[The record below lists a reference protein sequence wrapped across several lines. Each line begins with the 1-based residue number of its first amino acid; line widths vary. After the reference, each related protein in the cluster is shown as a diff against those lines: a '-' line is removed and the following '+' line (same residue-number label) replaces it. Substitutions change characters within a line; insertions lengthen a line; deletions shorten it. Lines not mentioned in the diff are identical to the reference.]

1 MNKIKIVSLGGLNEN
16 GKNINCIIVAS
27 VPVSENE
34 INIMY
39 KREDDKDDVFR
50 YGKIIK
56 EADTYI
62 INKEIS
68 DEDYIDLRLAFD
80 EELINIAKNYLTELE
95 AE

>member
-1 MNKIKIVSLGGLNEN
+1 MNNEDIEFEILNELGN
-16 GKNINCIIVAS
+16 PVNCVVMAS
-27 VPVSENE
+27 VPVDENT

-62 INKEIS
+62 ISKDIS

-80 EELINIAKNYLTELE
+80 EEIINIAKNYLTELE

>member
-1 MNKIKIVSLGGLNEN
+1 MNNEDIEFEILNELGN
-16 GKNINCIIVAS
+16 PVNCVVMAS
-27 VPVSENE
+27 VPVDENT

-39 KREDDKDDVFR
+39 KREDDKEDVFR

-62 INKEIS
+62 INKDLN

-80 EELINIAKNYLTELE
+80 EEIINIAKNYLTELE
-95 AE
+95 VE

>member
-1 MNKIKIVSLGGLNEN
+1 MNNEDIEFEILNELGN
-16 GKNINCIIVAS
+16 PVNCVVMAS
-27 VPVSENE
+27 VPVDENT

-50 YGKIIK
+50 YGRIIK

-62 INKEIS
+62 ISKDIS

>member
-1 MNKIKIVSLGGLNEN
+1 MNNEDIEFEILNELGN
-16 GKNINCIIVAS
+16 PVNCVVMAS
-27 VPVSENE
+27 VPVDENT

-39 KREDDKDDVFR
+39 KREDEKDDVFR

-62 INKEIS
+62 INKDIS

-80 EELINIAKNYLTELE
+80 EEIINIAKNYLTELE

>member
-1 MNKIKIVSLGGLNEN
+1 MNNEDIEFEILNELGN
-16 GKNINCIIVAS
+16 PVNCVVMAS
-27 VPVSENE
+27 VPVDKNT

-62 INKEIS
+62 INKDIS

-80 EELINIAKNYLTELE
+80 EEIINIAKNYLTELE

>member
-1 MNKIKIVSLGGLNEN
+1 MNNEDIEFEILNELGN
-16 GKNINCIIVAS
+16 PVNCVVMAS
-27 VPVSENE
+27 VPVNENT

-62 INKEIS
+62 INKDIS
-68 DEDYIDLRLAFD
+68 DEDYIELRLAFD
-80 EELINIAKNYLTELE
+80 EEIINIAKNYLRELE

>member
-1 MNKIKIVSLGGLNEN
+1 MNNEDIEFEILNELGN
-16 GKNINCIIVAS
+16 PVNCVVMAS
-27 VPVSENE
+27 VPIDENT

-62 INKEIS
+62 INKDIS

-80 EELINIAKNYLTELE
+80 EELINIAKNYLVELE

>member
-1 MNKIKIVSLGGLNEN
+1 MNNEDIEFEILNELGN
-16 GKNINCIIVAS
+16 PVNCVVLSS
-27 VPVSENE
+27 VPVDENT

-50 YGKIIK
+50 YGRIIK

-62 INKEIS
+62 INKDIS

-80 EELINIAKNYLTELE
+80 EELINIAKNYLAELE
-95 AE
+95 VE

>member
-1 MNKIKIVSLGGLNEN
+1 MNNEDIEFEILNELGN
-16 GKNINCIIVAS
+16 PVNCVVMAS
-27 VPVSENE
+27 VPVDENT

-56 EADTYI
+56 EADTYN
-62 INKEIS
+62 INKDIS

-80 EELINIAKNYLTELE
+80 EEIINIAKNYLTELE

>member
-1 MNKIKIVSLGGLNEN
+1 MINEDIEFEILNEL
-16 GKNINCIIVAS
+16 GKPVNCVVMAS
-27 VPVSENE
+27 VPIDENT

-50 YGKIIK
+50 YGRIIK

-62 INKEIS
+62 INKDIS
-68 DEDYIDLRLAFD
+68 DENYIDLRLAFD

>member
-1 MNKIKIVSLGGLNEN
+1 MINEDIEFEILNEL
-16 GKNINCIIVAS
+16 GKPVNCVVMAS
-27 VPVSENE
+27 APVDENT

-50 YGKIIK
+50 YGRIIK
-56 EADTYI
+56 EADRYI
-62 INKEIS
+62 INNDLE

-80 EELINIAKNYLTELE
+80 EELINIAKNCLVELE

>member
-1 MNKIKIVSLGGLNEN
+1 MNNEDIEFEILNELGN
-16 GKNINCIIVAS
+16 PVNCVVMAS
-27 VPVSENE
+27 VPVDENT

-56 EADTYI
+56 EEDTYI
-62 INKEIS
+62 INKDIS

-80 EELINIAKNYLTELE
+80 EELINIAKNCLMELE

>member
-1 MNKIKIVSLGGLNEN
+1 MNNEDIEFEILNELGN
-16 GKNINCIIVAS
+16 PVNCVVMAS
-27 VPVSENE
+27 VPVDENT

-50 YGKIIK
+50 YGRIIK

-62 INKEIS
+62 INKDIS

>member
-1 MNKIKIVSLGGLNEN
+1 MNNEDIEFEILNELGN
-16 GKNINCIIVAS
+16 PVNCVVMAS
-27 VPVSENE
+27 VPVDENT
-34 INIMY
+34 INVMY

-62 INKEIS
+62 INKDIS

-80 EELINIAKNYLTELE
+80 EEIINIAKNYLTELE

>member
-1 MNKIKIVSLGGLNEN
+1 MNNEDIEFEILNELGN
-16 GKNINCIIVAS
+16 PVNCVVMAS
-27 VPVSENE
+27 VPVDENT
-34 INIMY
+34 INVMY

-62 INKEIS
+62 INKDIS
-68 DEDYIDLRLAFD
+68 DEDYIDLKLAFD
-80 EELINIAKNYLTELE
+80 EEIINIAKNYLTELE

>member
-1 MNKIKIVSLGGLNEN
+1 MNNEDIEFEILNELGN
-16 GKNINCIIVAS
+16 PVNCVVMAS
-27 VPVSENE
+27 VPVDENTF
-34 INIMY
+34 NIMY

-56 EADTYI
+56 EEDTYI
-62 INKEIS
+62 INKDIS

-80 EELINIAKNYLTELE
+80 EELINIAKNCLMELE

>member
-1 MNKIKIVSLGGLNEN
+1 MNNEDIEFEILNELGN
-16 GKNINCIIVAS
+16 PVNCVVMAS
-27 VPVSENE
+27 VPVDENT
-34 INIMY
+34 INVMY

-62 INKEIS
+62 LNKDIS

-80 EELINIAKNYLTELE
+80 EEIINIAKNYLTELE

>member
-1 MNKIKIVSLGGLNEN
+1 MNNEDIEFEILNELGN
-16 GKNINCIIVAS
+16 PVNCVVMAS
-27 VPVSENE
+27 VPVDENT

-62 INKEIS
+62 INKDIS

-80 EELINIAKNYLTELE
+80 EEIINIAKNYLTELE

>member
-1 MNKIKIVSLGGLNEN
+1 MNNEDIEFEILNELGN
-16 GKNINCIIVAS
+16 PVNCVVMAS
-27 VPVSENE
+27 VPIDENT

-62 INKEIS
+62 INKDLN

-80 EELINIAKNYLTELE
+80 EEIINIAKNYLTELE
-95 AE
+95 VE

>member
-1 MNKIKIVSLGGLNEN
+1 MNNEDIEFEILNELGN
-16 GKNINCIIVAS
+16 PVNCVVMAS
-27 VPVSENE
+27 VPVDENT

-50 YGKIIK
+50 YGRIIK

-62 INKEIS
+62 INKDIS

-80 EELINIAKNYLTELE
+80 EELINIAKNCLMELE

>member
-1 MNKIKIVSLGGLNEN
+1 MNNEDIEFEILNELGN
-16 GKNINCIIVAS
+16 PVNCVVMAS
-27 VPVSENE
+27 VPVDENT

-50 YGKIIK
+50 YGRIIK

-62 INKEIS
+62 INKDIS
-68 DEDYIDLRLAFD
+68 DENYIDLRLAFD

>member
-1 MNKIKIVSLGGLNEN
+1 MNNEDIEFEILNELGN
-16 GKNINCIIVAS
+16 PVNCVVMAS
-27 VPVSENE
+27 VPVDENT

-50 YGKIIK
+50 YGKIKK

-62 INKEIS
+62 LNKDIS

-80 EELINIAKNYLTELE
+80 EEIINIAKNYLTELE

>member
-1 MNKIKIVSLGGLNEN
+1 MNNEDIEFEILNELGN
-16 GKNINCIIVAS
+16 PVNCVVMAS
-27 VPVSENE
+27 VPVDENT

-62 INKEIS
+62 INKDIS
-68 DEDYIDLRLAFD
+68 DDDFIDLRLAFD
-80 EELINIAKNYLTELE
+80 EEIINIAKNYLTELE

>member
-1 MNKIKIVSLGGLNEN
+1 MNNEDIEFEILNELGN
-16 GKNINCIIVAS
+16 PVNCVVMAS
-27 VPVSENE
+27 VPIDENT

-56 EADTYI
+56 EEDTYI
-62 INKEIS
+62 INKDIS

-80 EELINIAKNYLTELE
+80 EELINIAKNCLMELE

>member
-1 MNKIKIVSLGGLNEN
+1 MINEDIEFEILNEL
-16 GKNINCIIVAS
+16 GKPVNCVVMAS
-27 VPVSENE
+27 TSIDENT

-50 YGKIIK
+50 YGRIIK

-62 INKEIS
+62 INKDIS

>member
-1 MNKIKIVSLGGLNEN
+1 MNNEDIEFEILNELGN
-16 GKNINCIIVAS
+16 PVNCVVMAS
-27 VPVSENE
+27 VPVDENT

-50 YGKIIK
+50 YGRIIK

-62 INKEIS
+62 INKNIS

>member
-1 MNKIKIVSLGGLNEN
+1 MNNEDIEFEILNELSN
-16 GKNINCIIVAS
+16 PVNCVVMAS
-27 VPVSENE
+27 IPVDENT

-62 INKEIS
+62 INKDIS

-80 EELINIAKNYLTELE
+80 EEIINIAKNYLTELE

>member
-1 MNKIKIVSLGGLNEN
+1 MNNEDIEFEILNELGN
-16 GKNINCIIVAS
+16 PVNCVVMAS
-27 VPVSENE
+27 VPVDENT

-50 YGKIIK
+50 YGRIIK
-56 EADTYI
+56 EDDTYI
-62 INKEIS
+62 INKDIS

>member
-1 MNKIKIVSLGGLNEN
+1 MNNEDIEFEILNELGN
-16 GKNINCIIVAS
+16 PVNCVVMAS
-27 VPVSENE
+27 VPVDENT

-62 INKEIS
+62 INKDLN

-80 EELINIAKNYLTELE
+80 EEIINIAKNYLTELE
-95 AE
+95 VE

>member
-1 MNKIKIVSLGGLNEN
+1 MNNEDIEFEILNELGN
-16 GKNINCIIVAS
+16 PVNCVVMAS
-27 VPVSENE
+27 VPVDENT

-50 YGKIIK
+50 YGRIIK
-56 EADTYI
+56 EADSYI
-62 INKEIS
+62 INKDIS

>member
-1 MNKIKIVSLGGLNEN
+1 MNNEDIEFEILNELGN
-16 GKNINCIIVAS
+16 PVNCVVMAS
-27 VPVSENE
+27 VPVNENT

-56 EADTYI
+56 KADTYI
-62 INKEIS
+62 INKDIS
-68 DEDYIDLRLAFD
+68 DEDYIELRLAFD
-80 EELINIAKNYLTELE
+80 EEIINIAKNYLTELE

>member
-1 MNKIKIVSLGGLNEN
+1 MNNEDIEFEILNELGN
-16 GKNINCIIVAS
+16 PVNCVVMAS
-27 VPVSENE
+27 VPVDENT

-56 EADTYI
+56 EEDTYI
-62 INKEIS
+62 INKDIS

-80 EELINIAKNYLTELE
+80 EELINIAKNYLVELE

>member
-1 MNKIKIVSLGGLNEN
+1 MNNEDIEFEILNELGN
-16 GKNINCIIVAS
+16 PVNCVVMAS
-27 VPVSENE
+27 IPVDENT

-62 INKEIS
+62 INKDLN

-80 EELINIAKNYLTELE
+80 EEIINIAKNYLTELE
-95 AE
+95 VE

>member
-1 MNKIKIVSLGGLNEN
+1 MNNEDIEFEVLNELGN
-16 GKNINCIIVAS
+16 PVNCVVMAS
-27 VPVSENE
+27 VPVDENT

-62 INKEIS
+62 INKDIS
-68 DEDYIDLRLAFD
+68 DEDYIELRLAFD
-80 EELINIAKNYLTELE
+80 EEIINIAKNYLTELE

>member
-1 MNKIKIVSLGGLNEN
+1 MNNEDIEFEILNELGN
-16 GKNINCIIVAS
+16 PVNCVVMAS
-27 VPVSENE
+27 VPVDENT

-39 KREDDKDDVFR
+39 KREDDKDDIFR

-62 INKEIS
+62 INKDIS

-80 EELINIAKNYLTELE
+80 EEIINIAKNYLTELE

>member
-1 MNKIKIVSLGGLNEN
+1 MNNEDIEFEILNELGN
-16 GKNINCIIVAS
+16 PVNCVVMAS
-27 VPVSENE
+27 VPVDENT

-62 INKEIS
+62 INKDIS

-80 EELINIAKNYLTELE
+80 EEIINIAKNYLTELE
-95 AE
+95 AK

>member
-1 MNKIKIVSLGGLNEN
+1 MNNEDIEFEILNELGN
-16 GKNINCIIVAS
+16 PVNCVVMAS
-27 VPVSENE
+27 VPVDENT

-62 INKEIS
+62 INKDIS

-80 EELINIAKNYLTELE
+80 EEIINIAKNHLTELE

>member
-1 MNKIKIVSLGGLNEN
+1 MNNEDIEFEILNELGN
-16 GKNINCIIVAS
+16 PVNCVVMAN
-27 VPVSENE
+27 VPVDENT

-62 INKEIS
+62 INKDIS

-80 EELINIAKNYLTELE
+80 EELINIAKNCLMELE

>member
-1 MNKIKIVSLGGLNEN
+1 MNNEDIEFEILNELGN
-16 GKNINCIIVAS
+16 PVNCVVMAS
-27 VPVSENE
+27 VPVDENT

-62 INKEIS
+62 INKDLN

-80 EELINIAKNYLTELE
+80 EEIINIVKDYLTELE
-95 AE
+95 VE

>member
-1 MNKIKIVSLGGLNEN
+1 MNNEDIEFEILNELGN
-16 GKNINCIIVAS
+16 PVNCVVMAS
-27 VPVSENE
+27 VPVDENT

-50 YGKIIK
+50 YGRIIK

-62 INKEIS
+62 INKDIS

-80 EELINIAKNYLTELE
+80 EELINIAKNYLVELE